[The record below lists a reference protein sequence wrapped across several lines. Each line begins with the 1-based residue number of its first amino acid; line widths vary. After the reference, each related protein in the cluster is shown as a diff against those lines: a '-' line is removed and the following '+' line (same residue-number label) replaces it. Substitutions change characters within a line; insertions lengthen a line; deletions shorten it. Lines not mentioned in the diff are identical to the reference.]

1 MIEYLSTDEVPLSN
15 LTPFPG
21 NARRGDVDA
30 IAESIER
37 NGQYRSLI
45 VRRVP
50 AGSLVVLAG
59 NHTMAALAKLGREE
73 ARCELI
79 ECDDDTA
86 RRVNLVDNRL
96 PDSGGYEDEAL
107 AALLG
112 ALDDFAGTG
121 YVPDDL
127 DDLLS
132 RIGDVPEM
140 DVQPTEARYAESP
153 EELEQR
159 TERIDSYE
167 PRQTAS
173 GGTAVELIVVMPV
186 SDHQEATAL
195 IRSIRDRDG
204 QNLTAGQIVL
214 YALRVHAGTAEEIGE
229 DDGDS

>member
-1 MIEYLSTDEVPLSN
+1 MIEYLSTEDVPLGN

-59 NHTMAALAKLGREE
+59 NHTMAALTKLGREA

-79 ECDDDTA
+79 DCDDDTA

-96 PDSGGYEDEAL
+96 PDAGGYEDEAL

-112 ALDDFAGTG
+112 ALDDFTGTG

-127 DDLLS
+127 DDLLA
-132 RIGDVPEM
+132 RIGDIPEM
-140 DVQPTEARYAESP
+140 VEQPTDARYAETP
-153 EELEQR
+153 EEAEAR
-159 TERIDSYE
+159 REKIDSYE
-167 PRQTAS
+167 PRQTPQ
-173 GGTAVELIVVMPV
+173 GGTAVELIAVMPV
-186 SDHQEATAL
+186 PDHQEATAL

-204 QNLTAGQIVL
+204 QDLTAGQIIL
-214 YALRVHAGTAEEIGE
+214 YALRNHAGVVPDENEES
-229 DDGDS
+229 DD